1 MYKPAQRIL
10 GLLAA
15 ALACSAALATT
26 PTPPPPPPPPPP
38 GSTSTSS
45 SDSSS
50 TAGAAAGAVSGA
62 ASNATGGAVGDT
74 TATGGQGGN
83 GYGGVGVG
91 GSSRSSASGGDSS
104 SVSES
109 GDLTNRSTTNYLNF
123 PQPVWTT
130 VPTPYGCL
138 VSESGAW
145 AVGWSFGSKSGT
157 RQYSDAVCTTIRMA
171 EAAMLHCHFATA
183 AHLNKAAFE
192 LMYPDKKGDFFME
205 GAPQNLGPVACD
217 ELRRPNL
224 RMVSHIQSPPPAPP
238 VVVQTTA
245 PEINVQC
252 AAPAPARVITR
263 STPKKRVTPPCVD
276 CCK

>member
-1 MYKPAQRIL
+1 MNKLSRTSL
-10 GLLAA
+10 FLLAA
-15 ALACSAALATT
+15 VACTAALANGSS
-26 PTPPPPPPPPPP
+26 PPPPPPPPAPAP
-38 GSTSTSS
+38 STSS
-45 SDSSS
+45 SESSAS
-50 TAGAAAGAVSGA
+50 AGASAGAVAGSE
-62 ASNATGGAVGDT
+62 S
-74 TATGGQGGN
+74 TATGGN
-83 GYGGVGVG
+83 GYGGVGIG
-91 GSSRSSASGGDSS
+91 GSSSSSASGGDSS
-104 SVSES
+104 STSTS
-109 GDLTNRSTTNYLNF
+109 GDLTNRSTSSYLNF

-145 AVGWSFGSKSGT
+145 AVGWSFGSKSGS

-252 AAPAPARVITR
+252 AAPAPARTGYKPA
-263 STPKKRVTPPCVD
+263 PKKSVTPPCAN